1 MEKLQKQ
8 KECREML
15 LGAAEDK
22 RKRLNEEKE
31 GELALEM
38 KTLEKS
44 PWKPEEDPE
53 EKTRRKVRATG
64 LNCDVLEQNLTWI
77 NFVALC
83 GAAQCKRDQTRD
95 LFWDQVDSFVTKPV
109 ASLPAS
115 ILLP

>member
-8 KECREML
+8 KECRDML

-44 PWKPEEDPE
+44 PWKPEEDPG
-53 EKTRRKVRATG
+53 EKMKRKVRAAG
-64 LNCDVLEQNLTWI
+64 FNSEVLGQHLTWT
-77 NFVALC
+77 NSVALC
-83 GAAQCKRDQTRD
+83 GAAQYK
-95 LFWDQVDSFVTKPV
+95 
-109 ASLPAS
+109 
-115 ILLP
+115 